1 MEFLSMSAIIYH
13 NPRCTK
19 SRLTLTI
26 LEEKGIDFQVIKYL
40 DDTPSAQ
47 ELKVLLGELDLD
59 ARSLMRTFGPLHI

>member
-1 MEFLSMSAIIYH
+1 
-13 NPRCTK
+13 
-19 SRLTLTI
+19 LTLTI

-59 ARSLMRTFGPLHI
+59 ARSLMINYCTHT